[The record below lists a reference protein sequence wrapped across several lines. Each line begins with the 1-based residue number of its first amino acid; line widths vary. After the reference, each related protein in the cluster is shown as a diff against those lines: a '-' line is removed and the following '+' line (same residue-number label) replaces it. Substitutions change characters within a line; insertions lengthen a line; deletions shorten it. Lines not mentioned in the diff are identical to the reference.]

1 MGSNKDIVTSDYAKE
16 NKVSDEAANAFK
28 LDSFLVRFLMHE
40 PFFSTIIRS
49 MDKVK
54 TTRIPTAGVTAANG
68 TLTLYWNPHFL
79 AGLEPKQVFGLLKHE
94 CYHLIFKHCT
104 ARKQDPHLIWN
115 FATDLAINSLIPEN
129 ELPDGG
135 LIPGKKL
142 DTTKITDEEYLE
154 KMKKFSDLVA
164 SFPKCQASEWYM
176 KQLMEDE
183 NLQDMIKQNDNCN
196 KCGGNHGDGT
206 GQGQGSGECDGSG
219 TSPGSGAGFPGFDD
233 HEGWG
238 EGLSDE
244 ERQIVEGQI
253 QETIKEAAR
262 NADSRNAWGSVPSSV
277 QKEIRAMIKKSVDW
291 KRVLQS
297 FVGKRQRANKST
309 THRRINRKYPYIHP
323 GKQRNYTSSLAIYI
337 DQSGSV
343 GDDEIALFFGA
354 LAELAKSVT
363 FTVYHF
369 DVGVDAKNKF
379 VWRKGKK
386 NIKPHRTRSGG
397 TCFDS
402 VEDHFRTVTGEFDG
416 YLILTDGCAPKPK
429 STVSQ
434 RCWVI
439 LPNYDLYFTPDKK
452 DTVVSM
458 SLKG

>member
-1 MGSNKDIVTSDYAKE
+1 MAGNKDIVTSDYAKE
-16 NKVSDEAANAFK
+16 KKVSDEEANAFK

-49 MDKVK
+49 MDKIK

-68 TLTLYWNPHFL
+68 TLTLYWNPYFL

-129 ELPDGG
+129 ELPVGG

-142 DTTKITDEEYLE
+142 DTTKITDEEHLK
-154 KMKKFSDLVA
+154 KMEKFSDLVA
-164 SFPKCQASEWYM
+164 SFPKHQASEWYM

-183 NLQDMIKQNDNCN
+183 NLQDMLN
-196 KCGGNHGDGT
+196 KP
-206 GQGQGSGECDGSG
+206 CDGSCQ
-219 TSPGSGAGFPGFDD
+219 PGDGKGQNQGKCGNPSHGQGMPGFDD

-253 QETIKEAAR
+253 QETVKEAAR
-262 NADSRNAWGSVPSSV
+262 NADGRNAWGSVPSSV

-297 FVGKRQRANKST
+297 FVGKRQRANKSS

-354 LAELAKSVT
+354 LTELAKSVT

-402 VEDHFRTVTGEFDG
+402 VEDHFRTVAGEFDG

-439 LPNYDLYFTPDKK
+439 LPSYDLYFTPDKK
-452 DTVVSM
+452 DTVVNM

>member
-1 MGSNKDIVTSDYAKE
+1 MGSNKDIVSSDYAKE
-16 NKVSDEAANAFK
+16 NKVSDEEAAAFK

-49 MDKVK
+49 MDKIK
-54 TTRIPTAGVTAANG
+54 TTSISTAGVTAANG
-68 TLTLYWNPHFL
+68 RLTLYWNPYFL
-79 AGLEPKQVFGLLKHE
+79 AGLKTREVFGLLKHE

-104 ARKQDPHLIWN
+104 ARRQNPHLIWN

-129 ELPDGG
+129 ELPTGG
-135 LIPGKKL
+135 LIPGKPL
-142 DTTKITDEEYLE
+142 DTSKITDKEYLE
-154 KMKKFSDLVA
+154 KMQKFSDLVA
-164 SFPKCQASEWYM
+164 SFPKGQASEWYM

-183 NLQDMIKQNDNCN
+183 NLQEMMQQNGDCSMS
-196 KCGGNHGDGT
+196 GGNPGQGS
-206 GQGQGSGECDGSG
+206 GQGQGSGDDKNQSQGG
-219 TSPGSGAGFPGFDD
+219 GGFPGFDD

-244 ERQIVEGQI
+244 ERQIAEGQI
-253 QETIKEAAR
+253 QETVKEAAR
-262 NADSRNAWGSVPSSV
+262 KADRANGWGSVPASV

-291 KRVLQS
+291 KRVLQT
-297 FVGKRQRANKST
+297 FVGKRQRANKSS
-309 THRRINRKYPYIHP
+309 THRRLNRKYPYIHP
-323 GKQRNYTSSLAIYI
+323 GKHRNYTSSLAIYI

-354 LAELAKSVT
+354 LTELAKSVT

-369 DVGVDAKNKF
+369 DVGVDDKNKF

-402 VEDHFRTVTGEFDG
+402 VEDHFRNVRGEFDG
-416 YLILTDGCAPKPK
+416 YLILTDGMAPKPK

-439 LPNYDLYFTPDKK
+439 LPNYSLYFTPDKK
-452 DTVVSM
+452 DTIVNM
-458 SLKG
+458 TLKG